1 MDLSYNQMNWDQKTF
16 NDQVVTLKEKNL
28 RHLAFVGNPFVEEV
42 EGYRIWILS
51 NCPKIIDVDGEKM
64 SVLERRLMALDGLP
78 N

>member
-1 MDLSYNQMNWDQKTF
+1 MTSLI
-16 NDQVVTLKEKNL
+16 
-28 RHLAFVGNPFVEEV
+28 R
-42 EGYRIWILS
+42 YRIWILS